1 MRIAEFSAHH
11 VRVPLKRTIRTASGG
26 RDANDALVVCC
37 RLDDGTLGWGEGVP
51 RKDVTGETIDTAF
64 EHLKQSDLKR
74 QLGATWAD
82 LAAVVRDCDALV
94 MQPAGTDGRDCF
106 GNAARCAVEL
116 SVLDA
121 ATRATKVPLSAVT
134 ALHPAAMSIR
144 KSQPRVRYSGMMM
157 PVSAFQDWLW
167 VRKLK
172 RLHFQQMK
180 LYVGLDDRQDL
191 AMVTKLRRTL
201 GEEVSLRI
209 DAAGSWTAAHLEAK
223 LAPLLPHG
231 ITAVEQPVCHA
242 DVDQLGELRKKL
254 GVPVILDESL
264 CSFFDA
270 GKAMEKSTCDVFNI
284 KLSKCGGFLPSLK
297 LAGVSFAADIGCQLG
312 CHAGE
317 TGILSAAGRHFATSI
332 ADLRYVEGS
341 HDEYFVKEP
350 LTIENLTFEDGG
362 FAPALTGLG
371 LGVTIDAAAIARLTI
386 REEHFS
392 FS

>member
-1 MRIAEFSAHH
+1 MRIAELIARH
-11 VRVPLKRTIRTASGG
+11 VRVPLKRTIKTATGA
-26 RDANDALVVCC
+26 RDISDSLVVCC
-37 RLDDGTLGWGEGVP
+37 RLDDGTLGWGEGLP
-51 RKDVTGETIDTAF
+51 RKSVTGETIDTAF
-64 EHLKQSDLKR
+64 EHIKQSDLKR
-74 QLGATWAD
+74 QLGAPLAD
-82 LAAVVRDCDALV
+82 LAAAVRTCDALV

-121 ATRATKVPLSAVT
+121 VTRATKVPLSTVT

-144 KSQPRVRYSGMMM
+144 KPQPRVRYSGMMM

-180 LYVGLDDRQDL
+180 LYVGLDDQHDL
-191 AMVTKLRRTL
+191 SMVTKLRRTL
-201 GEEVSLRI
+201 GDDVSLRI
-209 DAAGSWTAAHLEAK
+209 DAAGAWTAANLEAK

-231 ITAVEQPVCHA
+231 LSAVEQPICHA
-242 DVDQLGELRKKL
+242 EVNKLGELRKKL
-254 GVPVILDESL
+254 GVPIILDESL
-264 CSFFDA
+264 CSFRDA
-270 GKAMEKSTCDVFNI
+270 GKAMEKSTCDMFNV

-297 LAGVSFAADIGCQLG
+297 LAGVSYAAGIACQLG

-317 TGILSAAGRHFATSI
+317 TGILSAAGRHFAMSI
-332 ADLRYVEGS
+332 ADLKYVEGS

-350 LTIENLTFEDGG
+350 LTVENLTFEDGG
-362 FAPALTGLG
+362 FAPALTGHG
-371 LGVTIDAAAIARLTI
+371 LGVTIDTAAIARLTV